1 MNPHRGPL
9 RPRPGHLGRRRPQ
22 ALPGDR
28 HELRDAGYRG
38 LLSPSASLPGVTN
51 LTLFDARRE
60 LFARPGSTPNIR
72 PDLYVHVNLAADLS
86 PPPAHILGIVRYYG
100 DPHLGYEEWKAAPV

>member
-1 MNPHRGPL
+1 M

-60 LFARPGSTPNIR
+60 LFGRPGITSNVR
-72 PDLYVHVNLAADLS
+72 PALYVHVNLAADLS
-86 PPPAHILGIVRYYG
+86 PPSAHILGIVRYYD
-100 DPHLGYEEWKAAPV
+100 DPHLGYEQWKAARV